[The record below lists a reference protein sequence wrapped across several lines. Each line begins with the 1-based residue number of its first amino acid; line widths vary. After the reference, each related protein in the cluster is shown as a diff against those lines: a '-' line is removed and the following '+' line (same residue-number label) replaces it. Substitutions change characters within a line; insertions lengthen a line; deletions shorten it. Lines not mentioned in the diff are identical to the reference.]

1 MRRHSFVHSLFIT
14 VVTSTH
20 VVGCAGQLDA
30 VRPVMPEGATEVSTA
45 WPAYVTDD
53 DRAMLED
60 AERRIDSSRKGEVL
74 LVVRDARGIAV
85 EGVQLELSQ
94 VRHDFKF
101 GVEEAFTPAVWGQL
115 VRAGVNHGTVIA
127 DWTGTEPQPDNWT
140 LEAVEASYGAHVLPD
155 MGVDLRA
162 SAALWMTPERTPE
175 HIRRLDATALRAA
188 VERHVRG
195 LATRLRG
202 NIILWDALREPNAEW
217 ASALGRD
224 PNLMVSLAVAAA
236 EAVRSVDSVTP
247 IGVSF
252 THPFGEGQAI
262 TPLAFLKR
270 LTDAALDFDV
280 VGLEV
285 YYNGYKRSKSD
296 AGKTVSELMPR
307 RSIAELAEILSEF
320 DRFGKTLHISG
331 ISVPSVPYPTDRA
344 IAGYWGRRWSE
355 ALQADYLRAFYTM
368 AFAHASVKAIVWKDA
383 LDSSATIEHGGL
395 FRKPGSPK
403 PAFFAL
409 RNLIRGWTTNDAGV
423 TDIEGRLRLRGFAG
437 DYQVTVRDTLTGEAT
452 TLPARI
458 REGEL
463 DTLTIDLPETWLPP
477 EPIPVASEP

>member
-1 MRRHSFVHSLFIT
+1 MRRRFVVSSFIAALASSLG
-14 VVTSTH
+14 VA
-20 VVGCAGQLDA
+20 CAGPLDA
-30 VRPVMPEGATEVSTA
+30 VRPVMPERAPEATTI
-45 WPAYVTDD
+45 WPGYVTSD
-53 DRAMLED
+53 DRMVLED
-60 AERRIDSSRKGEVL
+60 AERRIDAARKGEVL
-74 LVVRDARGIAV
+74 LVVRDARGIPAQ
-85 EGVQLELSQ
+85 GVDVELSQ
-94 VRHDFKF
+94 VSHDFKF
-101 GVEEAFTPAVWGQL
+101 GVEESFTPAVWGQL
-115 VRAGVNHGTVIA
+115 VRAGINHGTVIA

-175 HIRRLDATALRAA
+175 HVRRLDAAALRSAI
-188 VERHVRG
+188 ERHVRG

-202 NIILWDALREPNAEW
+202 DIVLWEALREPNAEW

-224 PNLMVSLAVAAA
+224 PNLMVSLAVTAA

-285 YYNGYKRSKSD
+285 YYNGYKRVKRD

-307 RSIAELAEILSEF
+307 RSLAELAEILGEF

-331 ISVPSVPYPTDRA
+331 VSVPSVPYPTDRA

-409 RNLIRGWTTNDAGV
+409 RDLIRGWTTNTSGA
-423 TDIEGRLRLRGFAG
+423 TDLEGRLRLRGFAG
-437 DYQVTVRDTLTGEAT
+437 DYQVTVRDALTGEAT

-463 DTLTIDLPETWLPP
+463 DTVYVDLPDTWLPP